1 MSYLKSKQ
9 FDLGNQLMPGL
20 RRIGDLELEED
31 IGFQRRD
38 WAVRH
43 IAWAVLVLVF
53 LAALLGLFGNGI
65 LSKATLGDDGMPLQ
79 VEYQRFGRHKAP
91 MGLKMRLG
99 PEAVQ
104 EGKVR
109 LWLERSYLNTMQV
122 ETIVPQP
129 GSVESGAN
137 HLIYVFNVSSSN
149 FPVEVTFLMQSESI
163 GRQTGRLG
171 LEGGPSLSFSQ
182 FIYP

>member
-1 MSYLKSKQ
+1 
-9 FDLGNQLMPGL
+9 MPGL

-38 WAVRH
+38 WLLRR
-43 IAWAVLVLVF
+43 IAWAVLALVF
-53 LAALLGLFGNGI
+53 LAALLGIFGNGI

-79 VEYQRFGRHKAP
+79 VEYERFGRHKAP
-91 MGLKMRLG
+91 MDLKMRLG

-122 ETIVPQP
+122 ETIVP
-129 GSVESGAN
+129 
-137 HLIYVFNVSSSN
+137 
-149 FPVEVTFLMQSESI
+149 
-163 GRQTGRLG
+163 
-171 LEGGPSLSFSQ
+171 SQ
-182 FIYP
+182 AL

>member
-1 MSYLKSKQ
+1 
-9 FDLGNQLMPGL
+9 MPGL

-38 WAVRH
+38 WLVRR
-43 IAWAVLVLVF
+43 IAWAVLALVF
-53 LAALLGLFGNGI
+53 LAALLGLFGNGV
-65 LSKATLGDDGMPLQ
+65 LSEATLGDDGMPLQ
-79 VEYQRFGRHKAP
+79 LEYQRFGRYKAP
-91 MGLKMRLG
+91 MDLKVHLG
-99 PEAVQ
+99 PEAIQ

-109 LWLERSYLNTMQV
+109 LWLERNYLNTMQV

-137 HLIYVFNVSSSN
+137 HLIYVFNISSSD
-149 FPVEVTFLMQSESI
+149 FPVEVTFLMQSESMGRQI
-163 GRQTGRLG
+163 GRVG
-171 LEGGPSLSFSQ
+171 LEGGSSLSFSQ

>member
-1 MSYLKSKQ
+1 
-9 FDLGNQLMPGL
+9 MPGL
-20 RRIGDLELEED
+20 RSIGDLELEED
-31 IGFQRRD
+31 IGFQRRG

-43 IAWAVLVLVF
+43 IAWAILALVF

-65 LSKATLGDDGMPLQ
+65 LSEATLGDDGMPLQ
-79 VEYQRFGRHKAP
+79 LEYQRFGRYKAP
-91 MGLKMRLG
+91 MDLKVHLG
-99 PEAVQ
+99 PEAIQ

-109 LWLERSYLNTMQV
+109 LWLERSYLNIMQV

-137 HLIYVFNVSSSN
+137 HLIYVFNVSSSD

-171 LEGGPSLSFSQ
+171 LEGGSSLSFSQ

>member
-43 IAWAVLVLVF
+43 IAWAVLALVF
-53 LAALLGLFGNGI
+53 LAALLGIFGNGI

-79 VEYQRFGRHKAP
+79 VEYERFGRHKAP
-91 MGLKMRLG
+91 MDLKMRLG